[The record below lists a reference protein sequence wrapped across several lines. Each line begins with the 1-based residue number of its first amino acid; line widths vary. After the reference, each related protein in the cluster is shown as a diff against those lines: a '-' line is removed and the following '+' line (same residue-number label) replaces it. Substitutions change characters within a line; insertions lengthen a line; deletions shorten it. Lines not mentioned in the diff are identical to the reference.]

1 MPMLVQY
8 IVTLS
13 LAALCLGFLARQG
26 WRTLS
31 GKKSSLGGC
40 CGKGCGCAAQQQ
52 PSPEQKPQTHFI
64 PSDMLGRRK

>member
-1 MPMLVQY
+1 MPMLAQH
-8 IVTLS
+8 IVALS
-13 LAALCLGFLARQG
+13 LAAVCVGFLARQG

-52 PSPEQKPQTHFI
+52 EEKPRTRTHFI